1 MVRDRGGSLIVSPW
15 TMSIDDRYGTMV
27 FTMAGEAVAFAIFEV
42 PLDARAG
49 DGADDHFSCRR
60 QANCSALE
68 FSAGKRS
75 QRAEEENPVQLLP
88 GWYEVTVWTRIDG
101 RFRRQSV
108 GFDVTACDFNP
119 NVIVD
124 Y

>member
-1 MVRDRGGSLIVSPW
+1 MQLVNEADGGGW

-49 DGADDHFSCRR
+49 DGADDHFSFRR

-75 QRAEEENPVQLLP
+75 QRGGRGKPGSAPAGLVRGDRLDPDRRALPAPV
-88 GWYEVTVWTRIDG
+88 G
-101 RFRRQSV
+101 RLRR
-108 GFDVTACDFNP
+108 DRL
-119 NVIVD
+119 
-124 Y
+124 

>member
-1 MVRDRGGSLIVSPW
+1 MQLVNEADGGGW

-49 DGADDHFSCRR
+49 DGADGHFSFRR

-68 FSAGKRS
+68 LSAGKRS
-75 QRAEEENPVQLLP
+75 QRAEEGNPVQLLP
-88 GWYEVTVWTRIDG
+88 MKRHLGNIG
-101 RFRRQSV
+101 FRGMILRWIRLV
-108 GFDVTACDFNP
+108 EL
-119 NVIVD
+119 
-124 Y
+124 